1 MVILPFVRSDD
12 APVLLVHDSFIVHHA
27 FDEKG
32 ELDGAKRWSFHD
44 SVTKDI
50 KVSED
55 MVGILLSSFDGIE
68 AQDLPKGK
76 IVTGPSE
83 NSQ

>member
-1 MVILPFVRSDD
+1 MLFVRSDD

-32 ELDGAKRWSFHD
+32 KLEEAKRGSFHD
-44 SVTKDI
+44 CVMKDI

-55 MVGILLSSFDGIE
+55 MMVILLSLFDSME
-68 AQDLPKGK
+68 AQDLPMGK
-76 IVTGPSE
+76 
-83 NSQ
+83 

>member
-1 MVILPFVRSDD
+1 MPFVRSDD

-32 ELDGAKRWSFHD
+32 ELDEAKRRSFHD
-44 SVTKDI
+44 CVTKDI

-55 MVGILLSSFDGIE
+55 MMGILLFSFDGIE
-68 AQDLPKGK
+68 AQDLPIGK
-76 IVTGPSE
+76 IVTGPFE
-83 NSQ
+83 DSQ

>member
-1 MVILPFVRSDD
+1 MILPLVKSDD

-32 ELDGAKRWSFHD
+32 ELEEIKRRSFHD
-44 SVTKDI
+44 CVKKDI

-55 MVGILLSSFDGIE
+55 IMVIMLSSFDGIE
-68 AQDLPKGK
+68 VQDLPIGK
-76 IVTGPSE
+76 IVTRPSE
-83 NSQ
+83 GSQ